1 MLKALQIFFRSEGAN
16 PWIVVLCLFLASFA
30 EGVSIATLLPIL
42 TLAQGG
48 RGGMVG
54 WFMGD
59 VVDGAG
65 FEAAITVLLAI
76 VLGGIVL
83 KSALTWLAMRYVGYS
98 VAEVSTRMR
107 MRIITQL
114 LAVRW
119 SYLVGQRSGR
129 FTHVINA
136 QVNAAVQAFQAAAVF
151 CASVIQTVVLLTI
164 AFFVSWQM
172 AVAALLMSVVLFVSL
187 RRFIRT
193 ARAAGR
199 NQSRRNKELNQF
211 LTEALNNM
219 KPVKAMGRD
228 SGFVGIVEK
237 KVRSLRKA
245 ARKQV
250 MSKETLKNLEE
261 VIVTFFLAGGIYA
274 ALVVL
279 KVPLADLL
287 VVALVLLRTIR
298 SVAKVQQQ
306 YQLVA
311 SLEEP
316 FDEIQELLAETA
328 AEREP
333 QGGTREVT
341 FERSLE
347 LREVAFAYGGSGAAR
362 DVLGGV
368 DLEVPFGRLVVVT
381 GPSGVGKTTLVD
393 LILGLHRPTSGH
405 VLVDGVSLA
414 EIDLGHWRRQI
425 GYVAQ
430 ELILLN
436 DTIAANVT
444 LGDPDLGSKDVARA
458 LAIAGATEFV
468 AAFPEGVNTVVGDK
482 GARLSGG
489 QRQRIALARAL
500 VRRPRLL
507 ILDEVTSALDPET
520 EREICAN
527 IRELAGETTV
537 LAITHRPAFL
547 EWADLVYRIGEG
559 GIVGPAAGPAP
570 RSPAAAAAP
579 AAFAAG

>member
-59 VVDGAG
+59 VVEGAG

-107 MRIITQL
+107 TRIITQL

-129 FTHVINA
+129 FTHVING

-151 CASVIQTVVLLTI
+151 CASLIQTAVLLGI
-164 AFFVSWQM
+164 AFLVSWQM
-172 AVAALLMSVVLFVSL
+172 AVAALLMSVVLLVSL
-187 RRFIRT
+187 RRFIKS

-228 SGFVGIVEK
+228 AGFVRIVEG

-261 VIVTFFLAGGIYA
+261 VIVTVFLAGGIYA

-347 LREVAFAYGGSGAAR
+347 LRGVGFAYGGPGGGR

-436 DTIAANVT
+436 DTIASNVT
-444 LGDPDLGSKDVARA
+444 LGDPGLDGKDVARA
-458 LAIAGATEFV
+458 LAIAGASEFV
-468 AAFPEGVNTVVGDK
+468 AGFPEGVNTVVGDK

-559 GIVGPAAGPAP
+559 GVVGPAVAPAP
-570 RSPAAAAAP
+570 RSPAAAAA
-579 AAFAAG
+579 ALAAG

>member
-274 ALVVL
+274 A
-279 KVPLADLL
+279 P
-287 VVALVLLRTIR
+287 
-298 SVAKVQQQ
+298 
-306 YQLVA
+306 
-311 SLEEP
+311 
-316 FDEIQELLAETA
+316 
-328 AEREP
+328 
-333 QGGTREVT
+333 
-341 FERSLE
+341 
-347 LREVAFAYGGSGAAR
+347 
-362 DVLGGV
+362 
-368 DLEVPFGRLVVVT
+368 
-381 GPSGVGKTTLVD
+381 
-393 LILGLHRPTSGH
+393 
-405 VLVDGVSLA
+405 
-414 EIDLGHWRRQI
+414 
-425 GYVAQ
+425 
-430 ELILLN
+430 
-436 DTIAANVT
+436 
-444 LGDPDLGSKDVARA
+444 
-458 LAIAGATEFV
+458 
-468 AAFPEGVNTVVGDK
+468 
-482 GARLSGG
+482 
-489 QRQRIALARAL
+489 
-500 VRRPRLL
+500 
-507 ILDEVTSALDPET
+507 
-520 EREICAN
+520 
-527 IRELAGETTV
+527 
-537 LAITHRPAFL
+537 
-547 EWADLVYRIGEG
+547 
-559 GIVGPAAGPAP
+559 
-570 RSPAAAAAP
+570 
-579 AAFAAG
+579 